1 MVELV
6 WANTKKIDF
15 EVINQIQF
23 GLLTFFGGTTAVQD
37 KNLTS
42 PNLIIPFVY
51 NLLILVVEKAYMV
64 CPTTSIA
71 KILKFRMSIA
81 RYV

>member
-37 KNLTS
+37 K
-42 PNLIIPFVY
+42 
-51 NLLILVVEKAYMV
+51 
-64 CPTTSIA
+64 
-71 KILKFRMSIA
+71 KFDQS
-81 RYV
+81 